1 MSTTWNIDCQLGGT
15 HDDARTVSIKTRVGA
30 AETPNPAAAQSRGR
44 ALDLTLDHK
53 KLEEAH
59 ETRRYFAKFEKI
71 ISHLQGVAESVV
83 SENTALATEIP
94 ILREYLEALA
104 GTFTALSYKYLLTG
118 RVSDRLPAC
127 LSIDRQESG
136 FPIYQELLQMA
147 SDAMQVENH
156 LRSLPTMRDL
166 KLGMINH
173 ILREQS
179 APLDLQFAA
188 SQREYYEELSGKPL
202 FWARNDPRLAWTGNV
217 DQSRRKYRLHW
228 AMYDSQQN
236 IPVIYIM
243 DLEDSGKRPLAKDE
257 RRWPRVQSHLTA
269 QSAAALKLVTIAQGF
284 DRDFDDLHPK
294 RLRRFFIGPMY
305 SHTFTQQ
312 SGPLRQVLSEASSQP
327 GEDWALAWTT
337 ETLESG
343 STKKEPSGFFGSV
356 EMQVFKL
363 DPFAV
368 TGENGEEIA
377 GHTHQQRSLILPQRP
392 YQILEELNPP
402 GFSKIRRYVVSPS
415 GKILSYK

>member
-1 MSTTWNIDCQLGGT
+1 
-15 HDDARTVSIKTRVGA
+15 
-30 AETPNPAAAQSRGR
+30 
-44 ALDLTLDHK
+44 LDLTLDHK
-53 KLEEAH
+53 TLEEAH
-59 ETRRYFAKFEKI
+59 ETRRYFSKFEKI

-83 SENTALATEIP
+83 SENTALASEIP
-94 ILREYLEALA
+94 ILREYLESLS
-104 GTFTALSYKYLLTG
+104 GTFTALSYKYLLSG
-118 RVSDRLPAC
+118 RVSDMLPSS

-147 SDAMQVENH
+147 NDAMQVENH
-156 LRSLPTMRDL
+156 LRSLPSMKDL
-166 KLGMINH
+166 KIGMINH

-179 APLDLQFAA
+179 APLNLQFAA
-188 SQREYYEELSGKPL
+188 SQREYYEELAGRPL

-217 DQSRRKYRLHW
+217 DESRRKYRLHW

-257 RRWPRVQSHLTA
+257 RRWPRAQSHLTA
-269 QSAAALKLVTIAQGF
+269 QSSASLKLVTIAQGF
-284 DRDFDDLHPK
+284 DRDFEDLHPK

-312 SGPLRQVLSEASSQP
+312 TGPLRNVLSEASSQP

-337 ETLESG
+337 ETLEAA
-343 STKKEPSGFFGSV
+343 STKREPFGFFGSV
-356 EMQVFKL
+356 ELQIFKL
-363 DPFAV
+363 DPFASS
-368 TGENGEEIA
+368 GEANQDAA

-392 YQILEELNPP
+392 YQVLEELDPP
-402 GFSKIRRYVVSPS
+402 GFGNIRKFVVSPS